1 MSAPQLS
8 IDIRHLRYF
17 EAVAD
22 CLSFRRASERLHVAQ
37 PALTRRVRALEAA
50 LGVRLLERSSQHVS
64 LTPAGEV
71 VLVHARSVLQG
82 IDKLAEA
89 ATQADRGSL
98 GTLRIG
104 FISHAAHECL
114 PRIMRSFLRTCPGV
128 EVEFHKFLATQQ
140 YETLLANEVDVALL
154 RPLYSDARVLS
165 QVISRSSFLVAIPE
179 GHPLANRQEISMAD
193 LAAETFVTLPSQVG
207 ASFHSEILGYCERA
221 GYVPH
226 KVKEASDLQ
235 ALIATVGSGIGLAIV
250 PESVT
255 SLRAYGVV
263 YKPLSDLDT
272 RAEMIVAWRRD
283 DNSKLVNS
291 FIDCALQE
299 FNSPLKQGAT
309 VSTMRTTSKQVALLP
324 CTAPAQHDT
333 EMDARRLPS
342 DGMLV
347 SPQ

>member
-1 MSAPQLS
+1 MSTPQLS

-37 PALTRRVRALEAA
+37 PALTRQVRSLEAA

-71 VLVHARSVLQG
+71 VLEHARSVLQG
-82 IDKLAEA
+82 VDKLAEA
-89 ATQADRGSL
+89 ATQADRGCL

-104 FISHAAHECL
+104 FISHAAHDCL
-114 PRIMRSFLRTCPGV
+114 PRIVRSFLRACPGI

-154 RPLYSDARVLS
+154 RPLYSDARVES
-165 QVISRSSFLVAIPE
+165 HVISRTSFLVAIPE
-179 GHPLANRQEISMAD
+179 GHSLANRQEVSMAD
-193 LAAETFVTLPSQVG
+193 LATEPFVTLPSQGG

-221 GYVPH
+221 GYVPR
-226 KVKEASDLQ
+226 KVKEVSDLQ

-263 YKPLSDLDT
+263 YKSLSDLDT
-272 RAEMIVAWRRD
+272 CAEMVVAWRRD
-283 DNSKLVNS
+283 DNSKLIKS
-291 FIDCALQE
+291 FIDCALQG
-299 FNSPLKQGAT
+299 FNSLPKQGAVVSAMRPNQKQVTPPCT
-309 VSTMRTTSKQVALLP
+309 VS
-324 CTAPAQHDT
+324 AQADT
-333 EMDARRLPS
+333 EMDSRRLPS
-342 DGMLV
+342 NGMLV
-347 SPQ
+347 AFQ

>member
-37 PALTRRVRALEAA
+37 PALTRQVRALETA
-50 LGVRLLERSSQHVS
+50 LGVQLLERSSQHVS

-71 VLVHARSVLQG
+71 VLEHARSVLQG

-89 ATQADRGSL
+89 ATQADRGTL

-104 FISHAAHECL
+104 FISHAAHDCL
-114 PRIMRSFLRTCPGV
+114 PRIVRSFLRACPGV

-140 YETLLANEVDVALL
+140 YETLLASEVDVALL
-154 RPLYSDARVLS
+154 RPLYSDARVRS
-165 QVISRSSFLVAIPE
+165 QVISRGSFLVAIPE
-179 GHPLANRQEISMAD
+179 DHLLANREEVCMAD
-193 LAAETFVTLPSQVG
+193 LATETFVTLPSQGG
-207 ASFHSEILGYCERA
+207 ASFHSEILSYCERA
-221 GYVPH
+221 GYVPR
-226 KVKEASDLQ
+226 KVKEASDLP

-283 DNSKLVNS
+283 DNSKLVKT
-291 FIDCALQE
+291 FVDCALHG
-299 FNSPLKQGAT
+299 FDSPPKQGAVVSAIRTIPKQVPPLCT
-309 VSTMRTTSKQVALLP
+309 VS
-324 CTAPAQHDT
+324 AQPDT
-333 EMDARRLPS
+333 ESGARRLGS

-347 SPQ
+347 AFQ